1 MEEAAPAP
9 GHVVSQAL
17 SELSSCLERSILIPR
32 TPAGYAELFQA
43 VVVWTA
49 PGEDPVSQQKTP
61 DRASAAVKAIISV
74 LNALKATSRDK
85 RTTSSTAG
93 AGSAPLEMPGD
104 LLLNKEVQLLSGK
117 GNVPESPV
125 TVASKPNK
133 ETACSSSGSTLDSSE
148 VGSVDVSRVLTCVTA
163 PLLLLCG
170 AHLQKKPW
178 TDSRS
183 RSLAEQ
189 LLQTLLRMSECES
202 VDDLLKGPNR
212 QEPDYVIFREAL
224 GLLGPRLRK

>member
-1 MEEAAPAP
+1 MAEAAP
-9 GHVVSQAL
+9 GYGVSQAL
-17 SELSSCLERSILIPR
+17 SELSACLERSIVIPR

-61 DRASAAVKAIISV
+61 DRASAAVRAIISV
-74 LNALKATSRDK
+74 LDALRATSRDN
-85 RTTSSTAG
+85 RATSSTAG
-93 AGSAPLEMPGD
+93 AGSAPLQVPGD
-104 LLLNKEVQLLSGK
+104 LLLNKEVQLLSEER
-117 GNVPESPV
+117 NVPESPV
-125 TVASKPNK
+125 DVASEPNK
-133 ETACSSSGSTLDSSE
+133 EAACSSFGSTLDSSV
-148 VGSVDVSRVLTCVTA
+148 VGSVDVRRVLSCVTA

-170 AHLQKKPW
+170 AHLQEKPW
-178 TDSRS
+178 TDLRS
-183 RSLAEQ
+183 RTLAEQ

-202 VDDLLKGPNR
+202 VDNLLKGPNR